1 MSPSP
6 DTWITTD
13 GTSDG
18 MTVRAV
24 VFLLILVASG
34 ITALGAR
41 EAMRAS
47 VRRAGGATR
56 RALAR
61 GGDGRPWA
69 CVRCRSVTPDSRDR
83 CSSCGAQRATSQLL
97 FAPVETE
104 PDILPEAIPV
114 TSDALVALEHNAA
127 AHEDGLNGHWRLRVN
142 GVVVGVAARRDGALH
157 LLRAIDGGGVVI
169 FDPHGNGLAPY
180 PLEAVIRSFEGPRL
194 PLGVPCPEAARR

>member
-6 DTWITTD
+6 ETWITTD
-13 GTSDG
+13 ATGDG

-34 ITALGAR
+34 ITAWGVR

-56 RALAR
+56 QAFAR

-69 CVRCRSVTPDSRDR
+69 CARCRSLTPDSRDR
-83 CSSCGAQRATSQLL
+83 CSKCGADRATSQLA

-104 PDILPEAIPV
+104 PDVLPEAIPV
-114 TSDALVALEHNAA
+114 TADALVFLEHDAA

-157 LLRAIDGGGVVI
+157 LLRAVQGGSVVM
-169 FDPHGNGLAPY
+169 FDPHGNGVAPY
-180 PLEAVIRSFEGPRL
+180 PLEALIHAFDGPRL

>member
-13 GTSDG
+13 GTGDG

-34 ITALGAR
+34 ITAWGVR

-56 RALAR
+56 HALTR

-69 CVRCRSVTPDSRDR
+69 CARCRSFTPDSSPR
-83 CSSCGAQRATSQLL
+83 CSKCGADRASSQLA

-104 PDILPEAIPV
+104 PDVLPEAIPV
-114 TSDALVALEHNAA
+114 TADALVFLEHDAA

-142 GVVVGVAARRDGALH
+142 GVVVGFAARRDGVLH
-157 LLRAIDGGGVVI
+157 LLRAVQGGSVVM
-169 FDPHGNGLAPY
+169 FDPHGNGVAPY
-180 PLEAVIRSFEGPRL
+180 PLEALIRAFEGPRL
-194 PLGVPCPEAARR
+194 PLGVPCPEAAKR